1 MRRLLALLW
10 PDSLA
15 GRTTLVLLVG
25 LLALHLGSVWVHE
38 AALRGN
44 DQSSRERSLAEGLA
58 RAGRALTTLPD
69 TERDRAAHALSGP
82 GLELHWRN
90 GAPPPDKSLTGADLL
105 VVRNALL
112 QAAPELAGVRLE
124 WADADRHLL
133 VGALPLGDAG
143 AISFAA
149 PIFRASHG
157 GPFDPVGLALLAAM
171 AAGIGLVSIIVVRGL
186 TKPLRALSA
195 AADRVGREAG
205 TVRVPDDGPA
215 EVRQA
220 ARAFNAMQ
228 ERIRQ
233 LLEDRTQALAA
244 VSHDLRTPI
253 TRLRLYAGFLDDTE
267 ARDRIDANLDEMAA
281 MIETTLDYLREG
293 RETEKPRPAD
303 LVTVLRTVCDAAA
316 DASGD
321 VTYAGPE
328 TLVLPLRRVAMRR
341 ALANLVGNAVAYGGR
356 ARLTLSRIPG
366 QVVIEIADDG
376 PGIPEAQLEEVFE
389 PFRRLEA
396 SRNRATGGVG
406 LGLTIARRAIAVEGG
421 TLRLLNRAEGGLS
434 ALISLPNVLDN
445 NRPAA
450 SGTEGTRANR
460 WSGGMPLI
468 GRQAWFSN
476 RADQNQKAG
485 LVVARLPGSR

>member
-1 MRRLLALLW
+1 MKRLFASLW

-15 GRTTLVLLVG
+15 GRTSLVLLVG

-44 DQSSRERSLAEGLA
+44 DQSARERSLAEGLA
-58 RAGRALTTLPD
+58 RAGRALTALPD

-90 GAPPPDKSLTGADLL
+90 GPPPPDRSATGADLL

-112 QAAPELAGVRLE
+112 QAAPELAGVRLG

-133 VGALPLGDAG
+133 VGALPLGDVG

-149 PIFRASHG
+149 PIFQASHR
-157 GPFDPVGLALLAAM
+157 GPFDPTGLASLAAM
-171 AAGIGLVSIIVVRGL
+171 AAGIGLVSIVVVRGL
-186 TKPLRALSA
+186 TKPLRDLSA

-205 TVRVPDDGPA
+205 AVQVAEEGPV

-293 RETEKPRPAD
+293 RETEEPRPTD
-303 LVTVLRTVCDAAA
+303 LVAVLRTVCDAAA
-316 DASGD
+316 DAGGD
-321 VTYAGPE
+321 VAYAGAE

-341 ALANLVGNAVAYGGR
+341 ALTNLVGNAVAYGGA
-356 ARLTLSRIPG
+356 ARLTLSRVPG

-376 PGIPEAQLEEVFE
+376 PGIPETQLEEVFE

-406 LGLTIARRAIAVEGG
+406 LGLTIARRAIKVEGG

-434 ALISLPNVLDN
+434 ALISLPVALDD
-445 NRPAA
+445 RRAPA
-450 SGTEGTRANR
+450 GRQGGTRTN
-460 WSGGMPLI
+460 WMSSEKPLI
-468 GRQAWFSN
+468 GRQARFWN
-476 RADQNQKAG
+476 RADQTRNAG
-485 LVVARLPGSR
+485 LLTARLPGSP

>member
-1 MRRLLALLW
+1 M
-10 PDSLA
+10 
-15 GRTTLVLLVG
+15 
-25 LLALHLGSVWVHE
+25 
-38 AALRGN
+38 
-44 DQSSRERSLAEGLA
+44 
-58 RAGRALTTLPD
+58 
-69 TERDRAAHALSGP
+69 
-82 GLELHWRN
+82 
-90 GAPPPDKSLTGADLL
+90 
-105 VVRNALL
+105 
-112 QAAPELAGVRLE
+112 AGVRLE

-450 SGTEGTRANR
+450 SGTEGTRAI
-460 WSGGMPLI
+460 GGRVECL
-468 GRQAWFSN
+468 
-476 RADQNQKAG
+476 
-485 LVVARLPGSR
+485 